1 MSSTS
6 SEEPTAPIKTD
17 PEEAVF
23 QRKNAKKSVAL
34 DDTYLESE
42 KIQIPEK
49 LMDSTFSWRALWLFT
64 GPGWLMSIAYLD
76 PGNIE
81 SDMQSGALAQ
91 YSLLW
96 VLMWATFLGLIMQR
110 LAARL
115 GVVSGKHL
123 AQVCAAEI

>member
-1 MSSTS
+1 
-6 SEEPTAPIKTD
+6 
-17 PEEAVF
+17 
-23 QRKNAKKSVAL
+23 
-34 DDTYLESE
+34 
-42 KIQIPEK
+42 
-49 LMDSTFSWRALWLFT
+49 
-64 GPGWLMSIAYLD
+64 MSIAYLD

-81 SDMQSGALAQ
+81 SDMQSGALAE

-123 AQVCAAEI
+123 AQVCSTSTSIKSNNY